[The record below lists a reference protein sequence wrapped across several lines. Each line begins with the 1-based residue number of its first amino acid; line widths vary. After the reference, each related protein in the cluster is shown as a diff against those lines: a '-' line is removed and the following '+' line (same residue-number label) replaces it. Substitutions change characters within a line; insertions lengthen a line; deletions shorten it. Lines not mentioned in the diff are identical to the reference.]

1 MAAPRT
7 NIPILFAYAAVVFLT
22 ALAIATY
29 SALTFRPGGE
39 FGSRT
44 GTFLFIFLI
53 WAVGALSIGALP
65 LALIGVALTALGR
78 LARLPW
84 LIGTIYGLL
93 FVGGT
98 SIGHAPSAAS
108 LLAAAL
114 ASPLALVLSLRTPRV
129 LSPGA

>member
-7 NIPILFAYAAVVFLT
+7 NIPILFAYAAVVFLA

-44 GTFLFIFLI
+44 GTFLFNLFI
-53 WAVGALSIGALP
+53 WAVWALSIGALP

-98 SIGHAPSAAS
+98 GIGHAPSAAS

-114 ASPLALVLSLRTPRV
+114 VSPLALVLSLRTPRV
-129 LSPGA
+129 VSPGA